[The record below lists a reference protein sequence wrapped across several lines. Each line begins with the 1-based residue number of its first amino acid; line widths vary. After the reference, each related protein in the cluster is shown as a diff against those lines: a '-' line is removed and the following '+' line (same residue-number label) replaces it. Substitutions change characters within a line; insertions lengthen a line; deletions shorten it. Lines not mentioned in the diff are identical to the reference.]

1 MKYFIVYLSSAS
13 KIEIEEYVKFE
24 NGLARKAELNAQMIP
39 ARLINGVDLST
50 ELAQEAHKR
59 DMDLLA
65 AVEASNGPEDSEEL
79 GADVEGDEPASD
91 EALEVELKKEGLV
104 DGDVQTL
111 PETDVTVTGTESH
124 DPDLHSH
131 GNEVDAKT
139 VVEASH

>member
-91 EALEVELKKEGLV
+91 EALEVELKKKAWL
-104 DGDVQTL
+104 
-111 PETDVTVTGTESH
+111 TVMCKLS
-124 DPDLHSH
+124 LKLMSL
-131 GNEVDAKT
+131 
-139 VVEASH
+139 